1 MDNEKLDKGSKQVI
15 LNDDLLILIPDG
27 MIYSTDKLKL
37 SSQNILVVIK
47 PEHDLQMDN
56 DEASGY
62 DFDAPYSAPECFTIM
77 KPFDLKERIGFQ
89 RDLTAEKIRLIF
101 KKTAEQTLGGTV
113 ILFEENDN
121 ILIYYNRTFANNI
134 GYYIF
139 TTRYMYSGQIII
151 NDTDETNTDASGIIK
166 QWFSSIKKYE
176 GEDMDSCQNKE
187 TQQENSNCEQ
197 SSEVGPPLYH
207 AFLTPAYQDGKYE
220 AVGRLKI
227 AVPDHFTTLASV
239 KEDPA
244 YTRFVEQYL
253 FIAIPDDYPG
263 GFASY
268 MDAPFSIG
276 CRSFGIQQNPKWAE
290 LWSETGE
297 AAGRRKDEFC
307 KVAQTSLEKSGRG
320 GFPLHYEHLM
330 DRLDVVYAQNGE
342 SDDPAA
348 YWRSYHVMFVEYTT
362 IYNFTVFFNGINDKR
377 AIEASVD
384 EWVKRTQLA
393 AGPEADNTKI
403 PGLEVILKKYL
414 SDDGNLDAVK
424 VSWLFSKDVLFTAD
438 GDVQFDGVRHQMSGL
453 QLNIEMREEFPEI
466 FNSPEFIGQQTMRLA
481 QFLEQ
486 DDNLFIPKDLFHP
499 NLLTVTRNQNITGI
513 TVLEICASHML
524 FIKEKEK
531 DVYEVVADKD
541 FLLGIPEGYR
551 FLAEFIKDLRA
562 YNGRKGAFKATIS
575 AARNLTSPIK
585 PINQPVNGAAA
596 FSSVKNISVADGE
609 APFAGVCETV
619 RKQKG
624 ASSKTV
630 NAELEAELDDDI
642 IDGIKKYTQEAL
654 AEYKKIPYALKAGP
668 SFDDM
673 QTTDEV
679 LDSVLNK
686 MEDLPFEIYSNN
698 MYGTIK
704 VGYANFILWLESGE
718 FPDITY
724 QMQVPYEDN
733 QMGDIG
739 FNPNQIPD
747 NLIAAVE
754 QLTEEKIY
762 HNILMRAVAV
772 QNRGNILVSNTS
784 PKGAFCELLRQHDEI
799 EISGTQFE
807 GRSARIENVQIGDK
821 LELVRE
827 SNNAYDKNAVDVRNA
842 AGSLGHLP
850 AYIVEKLA
858 PLMDAG
864 MVTCTATVSNVL
876 PLSKRGSRAKKAI
889 LKVRLQCTFIQKNQK
904 NRSGNP
910 TESQLPQ
917 NAVVTNIGP
926 ALSEEER
933 QWLIKQK
940 AQKDRDAQGRAL
952 ARDIRSQSNN
962 NYKKFIRRRNE
973 QHSIMLDKQ
982 YDFLPAEELQE
993 DLSAFQNII
1002 DEYGG
1007 AEESLIRDGLTKL
1020 TKMKSILS
1028 AEVIIDIIEA
1038 IYSVFF
1044 SANVAPTLFTYPKAC
1059 LYTYHWTIDISTIK
1073 KFLLNARKNLK
1084 RVDSQEK
1091 AEREKEEAELKE
1103 AKKYGISVSELHIR
1117 HKYMEA
1123 KEGMSK
1129 ARTSKDYTA
1138 LAEDFAALNGYKDSK
1153 KLMEECRKK
1162 ASSREYAERQAKDF
1176 LQEWQLAC
1184 EKVKAERINRQDAL
1198 QKELNAVYNEKL
1210 VAWEKEQADKLSQC
1224 AKKRDDLSKKAQQIQ
1239 KELNSAGF
1247 LSFLKKQKLKAE
1259 LVQVRIDQSNA
1270 KKEESDTIALYNK
1283 EKKDLQDAHA
1293 KDLSALQQ
1301 RIERELPMPFKN
1313 IKVSAAEDI
1322 VKELEKS
1329 SR

>member
-56 DEASGY
+56 DKASGY

-176 GEDMDSCQNKE
+176 GEDMDSFYNKE

-197 SSEVGPPLYH
+197 SSESGLPLSH
-207 AFLTPAYQDGKYE
+207 TFLTPTYQDGKYE

-307 KVAQTSLEKSGRG
+307 KVAQTSLEKSGRD

-330 DRLDVVYAQNGE
+330 DHLDVVYAQNGE

-393 AGPEADNTKI
+393 AGPEADSTKI

-424 VSWLFSKDVLFTAD
+424 VSWLFSKDVLFTAE
-438 GDVQFDGVRHQMSGL
+438 GDVQFDGVHHHMSGL

-466 FNSPEFIGQQTMRLA
+466 FNSPGFVGQQTMRLA

-486 DDNLFIPKDLFHP
+486 DENLFIPKDLFHP

-551 FLAEFIKDLRA
+551 FLAEFIKTLRA
-562 YNGRKGAFKATIS
+562 YNGKKGAFKATIS
-575 AARNLTSPIK
+575 AARNLTSPIE

-609 APFAGVCETV
+609 APFAGVCDAI

-624 ASSKTV
+624 ASSKEKGVMSHDKIVKGIVSCTQV
-630 NAELEAELDDDI
+630 KEDTRVVIDNAFSILVPKGMLFSTNQDEIGTDRLFAMFSPVPASVQLDDDSFDERYTYTPVRFHIKAVPNQFNEPINLDTINARKKVESILINLLQRVSGLSAILTGGSSNEPPFVVKSDAKAVVVAVSQGLAGTAPFYFATSSGLFTGMYRVLKNVEYVEPAAPAVYKKTSMELLSTIESFEEYPVPSKKSVSTSDVTSTTLNFDNRKETKPITSKTPNGELEAQLDEDI
-642 IDGIKKYTQEAL
+642 VESLKEFSRKA
-654 AEYKKIPYALKAGP
+654 AAAYKKIPEVLKAEHFDRMKSTAEVMSYVANEMLNLSFKFFRIDDLGP
-668 SFDDM
+668 GSGYRGSGLLSYPNSFLE
-673 QTTDEV
+673 DENGKPAV
-679 LDSVLNK
+679 I
-686 MEDLPFEIYSNN
+686 EEIF
-698 MYGTIK
+698 
-704 VGYANFILWLESGE
+704 FISY
-718 FPDITY
+718 DIRSKL
-724 QMQVPYEDN
+724 
-733 QMGDIG
+733 GDPG
-739 FNPNQIPD
+739 FDPNQIP
-747 NLIAAVE
+747 NELIAISAIK
-754 QLTEEKIY
+754 TEEYIY
-762 HNILMRAVAV
+762 HTALLFAVIEQRKGTV
-772 QNRGNILVSNTS
+772 LVS
-784 PKGAFCELLRQHDEI
+784 HI
-799 EISGTQFE
+799 
-807 GRSARIENVQIGDK
+807 
-821 LELVRE
+821 
-827 SNNAYDKNAVDVRNA
+827 
-842 AGSLGHLP
+842 
-850 AYIVEKLA
+850 
-858 PLMDAG
+858 
-864 MVTCTATVSNVL
+864 
-876 PLSKRGSRAKKAI
+876 
-889 LKVRLQCTFIQKNQK
+889 
-904 NRSGNP
+904 
-910 TESQLPQ
+910 
-917 NAVVTNIGP
+917 
-926 ALSEEER
+926 
-933 QWLIKQK
+933 
-940 AQKDRDAQGRAL
+940 
-952 ARDIRSQSNN
+952 
-962 NYKKFIRRRNE
+962 
-973 QHSIMLDKQ
+973 
-982 YDFLPAEELQE
+982 
-993 DLSAFQNII
+993 
-1002 DEYGG
+1002 
-1007 AEESLIRDGLTKL
+1007 
-1020 TKMKSILS
+1020 
-1028 AEVIIDIIEA
+1028 
-1038 IYSVFF
+1038 
-1044 SANVAPTLFTYPKAC
+1044 AN
-1059 LYTYHWTIDISTIK
+1059 
-1073 KFLLNARKNLK
+1073 
-1084 RVDSQEK
+1084 
-1091 AEREKEEAELKE
+1091 E
-1103 AKKYGISVSELHIR
+1103 AKKYGVSVPEMRILQ
-1117 HKYMEA
+1117 KYLDA
-1123 KEGMSK
+1123 KDGMSK

-1138 LAEDFAALNGYKDSK
+1138 LAEDFATLNGYKDSK
-1153 KLMEECRKK
+1153 KLMEECKKK

-1184 EKVKAERINRQDAL
+1184 ENVKAERISRQDAL
-1198 QKELNAVYNEKL
+1198 QRELNAAYNEKL

-1247 LSFLKKQKLKAE
+1247 LSILKKQKLKAE

>member
-1 MDNEKLDKGSKQVI
+1 MALSP
-15 LNDDLLILIPDG
+15 IP
-27 MIYSTDKLKL
+27 
-37 SSQNILVVIK
+37 
-47 PEHDLQMDN
+47 
-56 DEASGY
+56 
-62 DFDAPYSAPECFTIM
+62 
-77 KPFDLKERIGFQ
+77 
-89 RDLTAEKIRLIF
+89 
-101 KKTAEQTLGGTV
+101 
-113 ILFEENDN
+113 
-121 ILIYYNRTFANNI
+121 FA
-134 GYYIF
+134 
-139 TTRYMYSGQIII
+139 
-151 NDTDETNTDASGIIK
+151 
-166 QWFSSIKKYE
+166 
-176 GEDMDSCQNKE
+176 
-187 TQQENSNCEQ
+187 
-197 SSEVGPPLYH
+197 
-207 AFLTPAYQDGKYE
+207 
-220 AVGRLKI
+220 
-227 AVPDHFTTLASV
+227 
-239 KEDPA
+239 
-244 YTRFVEQYL
+244 
-253 FIAIPDDYPG
+253 
-263 GFASY
+263 
-268 MDAPFSIG
+268 
-276 CRSFGIQQNPKWAE
+276 
-290 LWSETGE
+290 
-297 AAGRRKDEFC
+297 
-307 KVAQTSLEKSGRG
+307 
-320 GFPLHYEHLM
+320 GFP
-330 DRLDVVYAQNGE
+330 N
-342 SDDPAA
+342 
-348 YWRSYHVMFVEYTT
+348 
-362 IYNFTVFFNGINDKR
+362 IYC
-377 AIEASVD
+377 
-384 EWVKRTQLA
+384 
-393 AGPEADNTKI
+393 P
-403 PGLEVILKKYL
+403 
-414 SDDGNLDAVK
+414 
-424 VSWLFSKDVLFTAD
+424 
-438 GDVQFDGVRHQMSGL
+438 
-453 QLNIEMREEFPEI
+453 
-466 FNSPEFIGQQTMRLA
+466 
-481 QFLEQ
+481 
-486 DDNLFIPKDLFHP
+486 
-499 NLLTVTRNQNITGI
+499 
-513 TVLEICASHML
+513 
-524 FIKEKEK
+524 
-531 DVYEVVADKD
+531 
-541 FLLGIPEGYR
+541 
-551 FLAEFIKDLRA
+551 
-562 YNGRKGAFKATIS
+562 YNGRQGTFKATIS
-575 AARNLTSPIK
+575 TARNLTSPIR

-609 APFAGVCETV
+609 APFAGVCDAI

-624 ASSKTV
+624 ASSKGKDIMSHGKIVKGIVSCTQV
-630 NAELEAELDDDI
+630 KENTRVVIDHKFSILVPKGMLFSTNKNEIGTDRLFAMFSPVPASVQLDDDSF
-642 IDGIKKYTQEAL
+642 DEQYTFTPVRLHIKETPFQINGHLNLNGANERKKVEGVLMNLLQRTSSLSAILTGGSSNEPPFVVKSDAKAVVVAVSQGL
-654 AEYKKIPYALKAGP
+654 AGAAAFYFATSSGLFTGVYRVLKDVELVEPAAPAVYKKTAMELLSTIESFEEYPDSSVSDIPLPASSITNNVQPTPA
-668 SFDDM
+668 DTTANADM
-673 QTTDEV
+673 QE
-679 LDSVLNK
+679 NK
-686 MEDLPFEIYSNN
+686 
-698 MYGTIK
+698 
-704 VGYANFILWLESGE
+704 
-718 FPDITY
+718 
-724 QMQVPYEDN
+724 
-733 QMGDIG
+733 
-739 FNPNQIPD
+739 
-747 NLIAAVE
+747 
-754 QLTEEKIY
+754 
-762 HNILMRAVAV
+762 
-772 QNRGNILVSNTS
+772 
-784 PKGAFCELLRQHDEI
+784 
-799 EISGTQFE
+799 
-807 GRSARIENVQIGDK
+807 
-821 LELVRE
+821 
-827 SNNAYDKNAVDVRNA
+827 KN
-842 AGSLGHLP
+842 S
-850 AYIVEKLA
+850 
-858 PLMDAG
+858 
-864 MVTCTATVSNVL
+864 
-876 PLSKRGSRAKKAI
+876 
-889 LKVRLQCTFIQKNQK
+889 
-904 NRSGNP
+904 SGNP
-910 TESQLPQ
+910 TEKHLPQ

-926 ALSEEER
+926 ALSEDEK